1 MSPPSPATI
10 PVRRLLLI
18 LGLMTAL
25 PWVFTGSARPEETSS
40 GQVSSE
46 PVFTGLR
53 VDGQTVTGRIVAI
66 GPEEITL
73 ASEEN
78 ARQDLPLRSLVNV
91 SREPRNAP
99 QPLDGSHLLFPDGD
113 RLMRVIVGATGDT
126 ALEVQSHSALGKLTI
141 PLDAV
146 LGLVLAPPGESDAFD
161 HLWEQ
166 VRGEKRTT
174 DVVWMANGDR
184 QTGGFLGL
192 DDRVVNFQVEGKP
205 VEIDRTG
212 VIAVGFDPAVAN
224 YPRPTADY
232 LDVTLADGSRLGL
245 VDVKLDKG
253 QVTAT
258 SRFNQS
264 LRFPIS
270 DLVRLEPRTPAV
282 EYLSERPIDAQ
293 SYESYFGPT
302 REARRDRTIDD
313 HRFQLRGRVYD
324 RGLGTQSRT
333 LLAYRLKPGDRRFQA
348 LVGVDDRAGPLGS
361 VVFRVLVDKVPKL
374 TTPPMTARDLPR
386 PVDIDISQA
395 KSLILITEFG
405 DRGDVRDHADWV
417 EARIIR

>member
-1 MSPPSPATI
+1 MGKPSPAESWRSDLMRS
-10 PVRRLLLI
+10 PWLPRR
-18 LGLMTAL
+18 T
-25 PWVFTGSARPEETSS
+25 R
-40 GQVSSE
+40 
-46 PVFTGLR
+46 
-53 VDGQTVTGRIVAI
+53 GRICRSALWS
-66 GPEEITL
+66 TCR
-73 ASEEN
+73 ASR
-78 ARQDLPLRSLVNV
+78 ATRL
-91 SREPRNAP
+91 

-113 RLMRVIVGATGDT
+113 RLMRVIVGATTDT

-161 HLWEQ
+161 QLWEQ

-212 VIAVGFDPAVAN
+212 VIAVGFDPAVTN
-224 YPRPTADY
+224 YPRPKGDF
-232 LDVTLADGSRLGL
+232 LDVTLADGSRLGV

-258 SRFNQS
+258 ARFGQS
-264 LRFPIS
+264 IRFPIS

-302 REARRDRTIDD
+302 RRGAAGPNDRRSSISTAGPRVRPRPGNPEPNPAGLPLETRRSALSGARRR
-313 HRFQLRGRVYD
+313 RRPGGPAGE
-324 RGLGTQSRT
+324 RGLSS
-333 LLAYRLKPGDRRFQA
+333 
-348 LVGVDDRAGPLGS
+348 AG
-361 VVFRVLVDKVPKL
+361 
-374 TTPPMTARDLPR
+374 
-386 PVDIDISQA
+386 
-395 KSLILITEFG
+395 
-405 DRGDVRDHADWV
+405 
-417 EARIIR
+417 